1 MPEVD
6 CALSADKTKSPIPGN
21 RRVRTRFEL
30 LPPCNLRRG
39 LAAIVPRSPGSC
51 VSRRDPRKT
60 KHHIQTL
67 AALSPCHREALV
79 DFLCGAFNLPKTAP
93 FVEPALLR
101 WRYDEPRPDW
111 QGLRSYAWFAAHSP
125 GSVLESK
132 DIVAHACICPVVYR
146 LGQQDICGSYLI
158 DWAASRRTPGAGALL
173 LRNLA
178 SLRTDPFPRGWKA
191 PLRPAY
197 AFPGYSQPTICG
209 INSPATSV
217 SRMLRPL

>member
-1 MPEVD
+1 M
-6 CALSADKTKSPIPGN
+6 A
-21 RRVRTRFEL
+21 
-30 LPPCNLRRG
+30 
-39 LAAIVPRSPGSC
+39 
-51 VSRRDPRKT
+51 
-60 KHHIQTL
+60 L

-101 WRYDEPRPDW
+101 WKYDEPRPDSE
-111 QGLRSYAWFAAHSP
+111 GLRSYAWFAAHSP

-173 LRNLA
+173 LRNVA
-178 SLRTDPFPRGWKA
+178 SLFQVLLAIGGSPDTLRILPKLGYRVAGEIAFFVRVVRPWRQFRTDPFPRGWKA
-191 PLRPAY
+191 PLRLARNTLWSLAPM
-197 AFPGYSQPTICG
+197 
-209 INSPATSV
+209 
-217 SRMLRPL
+217 SR